1 MIKEIKNAV
10 TIPRHGEGPYW
21 TPSSLISEAS
31 CALSMRVRSDHG

>member
-21 TPSSLISEAS
+21 TPSSLISGGF
-31 CALSMRVRSDHG
+31 MRSIDESEV